1 MRILYLKDSFEPK
14 YSMRDDVQVAVQ
26 AMKRGHD
33 VTVMTSIFDLDL
45 NPHPKSFFETQDK
58 TLGIEVIR
66 CKSFKIPIFPS
77 MVIYAPNTMVFDKY
91 DIVHAHNMGS
101 YSSFLAGMLK
111 SIKKVP
117 MTFKADFSEVFY
129 KRLKEN
135 YLLRKVVLKP
145 AHVADALY
153 TFTAPEKDLLV
164 DLGIPEDK
172 IWIIPIGINYDRL
185 SNLKKED
192 TDSITVGYLG
202 RFTAQKGL
210 HNVVKPL
217 KKLMSGHPNIKVVFA
232 GQKTDVKYADKIL
245 RELEKH
251 AKFKYAGFTK
261 SSEDFYSQTDIVI
274 APSLWETG
282 SIVTLEAMA
291 AGKAVIASDINPHR
305 EYIDHGFSG
314 FLAKDN
320 NDFYK
325 YLKELIDNS
334 DLIKTLGKNA
344 QKKAKGYDWKNVFA
358 KVEKMYNYVIS
369 KSKEGLPA

>member
-1 MRILYLKDSFEPK
+1 MKILYLKDSFEPK

-26 AMKRGHD
+26 AKRGHD
-33 VTVMTSIFDLDL
+33 VTVMTSTFDLDL

-58 TLGIEVIR
+58 TLGIEIIR

-91 DIVHAHNMGS
+91 DIVHAHNIGS
-101 YSSFLAGMLK
+101 YSSFLASVLK
-111 SIKKVP
+111 LTKKMP
-117 MTFKADFSEVFY
+117 MVLKADFSEAFY

-135 YLLRKVVLKP
+135 HLHRKVVLKP

-153 TFTAPEKDLLV
+153 TFTTREKDLLV
-164 DLGIPEDK
+164 DLDVPEDK

-185 SNLKKED
+185 LNLRKED

-217 KKLMSGHPNIKVVFA
+217 KKLMNDHPDIKVVFA

-245 RELEKH
+245 RELEKY
-251 AKFKYAGFTK
+251 AQFKYVGFMK

-274 APSLWETG
+274 IPSLWETG
-282 SIVTLEAMA
+282 SIITLEAMA
-291 AGKAVIASDINPHR
+291 AGKAVVASDINPHR
-305 EYIDHGFSG
+305 EYIEHGVSG
-314 FLAKDN
+314 FLAKDG

-325 YLKELIDNS
+325 YSKELIDNP
-334 DLIKTLGKNA
+334 DLIKTLSKNA
-344 QKKAKGYDWKNVFA
+344 QKKAKGYDWQIIFDKIESIYDF
-358 KVEKMYNYVIS
+358 VIS
-369 KSKEGLPA
+369 KK